1 MRILAIETSCD
12 ETALAVLDVT
22 GNAKPV
28 FSVEAHKIASQI
40 ALHTQYG
47 GVFPMMAKREHS
59 RNIVPLFLETLKE
72 AKLLST
78 VKKIDFKLEKKLRVA
93 LEREP
98 EMLELFL
105 QEIPKLKKPKIDR
118 IAVTVGPGL
127 TPALWVGIN
136 FAKALSL
143 VWDIPLV
150 PVNHMEGHILSILVP
165 KGGKEFQLTKDSF
178 AFPAISLLVS
188 GGHTEIV
195 LVKSIGKYKILGAT
209 LDDAAG
215 EAFDKVARMMGLP
228 YPGGPEISRLA
239 AMARKNKLV
248 QTIKLPRPMLHT
260 KDLNFSFSGLKTSV
274 LYLIRDMGGI
284 ETLSDETKMN
294 IAREFEDAT
303 CDVLV
308 HKTLAAAKANK
319 AKSII
324 VGGGV
329 SANKEL
335 NERLTRA
342 ASAIGISVTFP
353 TKDLSTDNAI
363 MIGLAGYFG
372 KKVSIKSKKLI
383 AVGNMVL

>member
-1 MRILAIETSCD
+1 
-12 ETALAVLDVT
+12 
-22 GNAKPV
+22 
-28 FSVEAHKIASQI
+28 
-40 ALHTQYG
+40 
-47 GVFPMMAKREHS
+47 
-59 RNIVPLFLETLKE
+59 
-72 AKLLST
+72 
-78 VKKIDFKLEKKLRVA
+78 
-93 LEREP
+93 
-98 EMLELFL
+98 
-105 QEIPKLKKPKIDR
+105 
-118 IAVTVGPGL
+118 
-127 TPALWVGIN
+127 
-136 FAKALSL
+136 
-143 VWDIPLV
+143 V

>member
-12 ETALAVLDVT
+12 ETALAVLTVT
-22 GNAKPV
+22 GFFKRTCA
-28 FSVEAHKIASQI
+28 VEAHLVASQI
-40 ALHTQYG
+40 TLHREYG
-47 GVFPMMAKREHS
+47 GVFPAMAKREHS
-59 RNIVPLFLETLKE
+59 RAIVPLFIETLKKAGHYTPAE
-72 AKLLST
+72 
-78 VKKIDFKLEKKLRVA
+78 KIDFPFESKLRTA

-105 QEIPKLKKPKIDR
+105 TEIPKIQKPKIDK

-136 FAKALSL
+136 FAKALAL

-150 PVNHMEGHILSILVP
+150 PVNHMEGHVLSVMVP
-165 KGGKEFQLTKDSF
+165 QGAESFRIGAGSF

-195 LVKSIGKYKILGAT
+195 LARGIGKYKILGAT

-215 EAFDKVARMMGLP
+215 EAFDKVARMLGLP
-228 YPGGPEISRLA
+228 YPGGPEISKLA
-239 AMARKNKLV
+239 AQARQSGTANA
-248 QTIKLPRPMLHT
+248 IKLPRPMLHSH
-260 KDLNFSFSGLKTSV
+260 DFNFSFSGLKTSV

-284 ETLSDETKMN
+284 EKVSDATKAD
-294 IAREFEDAT
+294 IAREFEDSV
-303 CDVLV
+303 CDVLIK
-308 HKTLAAAKANK
+308 KTIAAAKKHMAR
-319 AKSII
+319 SIL

-335 NERLTRA
+335 ADRLTA
-342 ASAIGISVTFP
+342 AAHEAGLSVTFP
-353 TKDLSTDNAI
+353 TRGLSTDNAI

-372 KKVSIKSKKLI
+372 KSASLHSQAFI
-383 AVGNMVL
+383 ARGNLSL